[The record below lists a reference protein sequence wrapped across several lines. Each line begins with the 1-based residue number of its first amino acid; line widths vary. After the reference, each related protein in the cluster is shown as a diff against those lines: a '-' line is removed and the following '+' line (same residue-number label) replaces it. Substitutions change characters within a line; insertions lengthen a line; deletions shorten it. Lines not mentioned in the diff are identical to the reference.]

1 MLCSRD
7 EVSQAF
13 DGIPTN
19 STMHTKAGFNSSC
32 AISLKVFTFKQI
44 FSKTFHKT
52 AKCSNLLC
60 SSQPRHSLALSQCST
75 RRDWTELQGYG
86 WEKVASCCSPLGM
99 QQMFSGAFSVL
110 RSIEVAWTVLLGSLS
125 QCSSVV
131 EESSA
136 SGKLKP
142 LLGVMCFLNGMQLGR
157 SRQSH
162 EEKHQRAP
170 LE

>member
-1 MLCSRD
+1 M
-7 EVSQAF
+7 SQAF

-19 STMHTKAGFNSSC
+19 STTHSKAGFNSSC

-52 AKCSNLLC
+52 AKFSNLLC

-136 SGKLKP
+136 SGKLSP
-142 LLGVMCFLNGMQLGR
+142 EDLAWGYVFPEWHAAR
-157 SRQSH
+157 
-162 EEKHQRAP
+162 EE
-170 LE
+170 